1 MNISELLKKDYWVR
15 RVVPDKASV
24 IPAAGNLISY
34 KTKFRPS
41 GNGVGYINLTQDDFL
56 NEVTPAAH
64 EINSKYMSQRPIY
77 APTGKKNDKGE
88 EEWAISGYDE
98 VESVALG
105 LQEMIIS
112 KKIGHLTG
120 DKFWVANETLL
131 EEPYETFNSWAD
143 MAGLYDA
150 YTEGVWACERT
161 GDAAIYFY
169 QSGDKSIDYEVFS
182 YEKGDIL
189 YPSKDDKG
197 RPRLC
202 RQYTL
207 NGKTAVDIFTVDAV
221 ETWVKV
227 DLEKDAEKNWWN
239 RVKNSINNYFADGV
253 TSEDGF
259 KRLSRKPSQVG
270 SDMLQIVYMRVPDI
284 ATGPVQDSICAYER
298 ALSYISEEVKNSA
311 FPILF
316 VKSEKIINLPP
327 SGLNGK
333 TIGVKGTS
341 DTVKNA
347 DAKFLAP
354 PNSSDI
360 AKIQLDALFNNILR
374 GSMSALVEP
383 DVLKQ
388 GSDSSTTIKI
398 LFAPD
403 IIWCKNRWIYYAKP
417 VRQLVEVF
425 KRLVGKVEGDIQT
438 YGDMRLSSGQ
448 NIYLPQNAAEAL
460 KMELDKLYARAKSRK
475 AVMADTENTHKG
487 DYAQVLKEWEEE
499 LAMKFKYS
507 ASGQSDD
514 ESNPEEPDINNQA
527 AGKSIQE

>member
-15 RVVPDKASV
+15 RVVPDKASA
-24 IPAAGNLISY
+24 IPTAGNIVSY
-34 KTKFRPS
+34 KTRIRPS
-41 GNGVGYINLTQDDFL
+41 GVGVGYVNLTQDDFL
-56 NEVTPAAH
+56 NEVIPAAH

-77 APTGKKNDKGE
+77 APTGQKNAKGE
-88 EEWAISGYDE
+88 EEWAISGYDD
-98 VESVALG
+98 VENVALG

-120 DKFWVANETLL
+120 DKFWVANETLD
-131 EEPYETFNSWAD
+131 EKPFETFNSWAD

-150 YTEGVWACERT
+150 YTEAVYYCERT
-161 GDAAIYFY
+161 GDSAIFFY
-169 QSGDKSIDYEVFS
+169 QNGESIDYEVFS

-189 YPSKDDKG
+189 FPGKDEKG

-207 NGKTAVDIFTVDAV
+207 NGKTAVDIFTVDAL

-227 DLEKDAEKNWWN
+227 DLEEEAGLNWWSKV
-239 RVKNSINNYFADGV
+239 RKSISGYFSDGLK
-253 TSEDGF
+253 SDDGY
-259 KRLSRKPSQVG
+259 KRLFRKPAQVG
-270 SDMLQIVYMRVPDI
+270 SDILQIVYFRVPDI
-284 ATGPVQDSICAYER
+284 ATGPVQESCCAYER
-298 ALSYISEEVKNSA
+298 AISYVSEEVKNSA

-316 VKSEKIINLPP
+316 VKSEKILNLPP
-327 SGLNGK
+327 SELHGK

-360 AKIQLDALFNNILR
+360 AKIQLDALFQNILR

-383 DVLKQ
+383 EVLKQ

-417 VRQLVEVF
+417 VRHLVEVF
-425 KRLVGKVEGDIQT
+425 KRLVGKVEGDIT
-438 YGDMRLSSGQ
+438 TFGNMRLSSGQ
-448 NIYLPQNAAEAL
+448 NIYLPQNAAETL
-460 KMELDKLYARAKSRK
+460 KMELDMLYARAKSRK
-475 AVMADTENTHKG
+475 AVMADIENTHKG

-499 LAMKFKYS
+499 LEMKFKYS
-507 ASGQSDD
+507 KSGQKQDD
-514 ESNPEEPDINNQA
+514 TNPDAPKVNNQA
-527 AGKSIQE
+527 AGKSISE